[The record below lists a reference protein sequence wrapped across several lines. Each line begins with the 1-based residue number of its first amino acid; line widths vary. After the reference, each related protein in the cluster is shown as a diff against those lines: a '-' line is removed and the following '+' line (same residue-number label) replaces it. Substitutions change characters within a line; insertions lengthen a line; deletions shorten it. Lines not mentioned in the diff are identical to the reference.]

1 VESKNKEDWW
11 MLDWGVLQDFW
22 QANANYTVTGYWL
35 LILRT

>member
-1 VESKNKEDWW
+1 